1 MSRTEES
8 CGECIVNSLRNCQAV
23 VQTSVTILRPHWQKY
38 ENSMCQLLLSFLLI
52 LAIIIILNI
61 IPQVCSSVSFWF

>member
-23 VQTSVTILRPHWQKY
+23 FQTSFTILRPHWQKY